1 MKAVFEEM
9 EAKFKECDAN
19 GNDVLTIDEYTVFS
33 NTMNQIFEEKYGCW
47 AEKDD
52 ETHRKFHAAADLI
65 NKENDGV
72 SLDDIKKAWGLIR
85 GKMRELIE
93 ATLPD
98 GIVDPRFLPGKDTSR
113 LQKLAEIMQLNPVFT
128 LNLVIDEFPPGCM
141 KHTDMELDLIE
152 GSGLTRA

>member
-1 MKAVFEEM
+1 
-9 EAKFKECDAN
+9 
-19 GNDVLTIDEYTVFS
+19 
-33 NTMNQIFEEKYGCW
+33 MNQIFEEKYGCW